1 VDGGVVEVCDPAN
14 VGSASTELSREVKSA
29 LDHGGSMSSILEF
42 MSASM
47 LKSALRGVGGVKLN
61 AGVSAPVY
69 GMARVL

>member
-1 VDGGVVEVCDPAN
+1 MDGGVVKVGDPAN

-29 LDHGGSMSSILEF
+29 VDHGGSMSSILKF
-42 MSASM
+42 ISASK